1 MADSSKQGRINLL
14 QKASDAA
21 GVGLARLQE
30 LADSGNPDVAARAT
44 AMLVLERNE
53 QDDLNTLRALV
64 ENQPENQLQ
73 PIPADKL
80 AMLDALERSIDS
92 RIQNS
97 QLINASLGAATEIL
111 RSAEAIGQIL
121 QTGAPA

>member
-97 QLINASLGAATEIL
+97 RLINASLGAATEIL